1 MEAVTE
7 DIAAEAMQH
16 MDATE
21 VGRALRGFVL
31 NLLCRQVTPLVEGIA
46 SVLEMRVIRAND
58 DYAIIAAGGRG
69 TLRWC
74 GISAVRHGPG
84 CARPPSRGGGMTHSV
99 TVDRQAAR
107 VARELSTGS

>member
-1 MEAVTE
+1 METVTKN
-7 DIAAEAMQH
+7 IAAKAMQH
-16 MDATE
+16 VDAAE
-21 VGRALRGFVL
+21 VGRALRGFGL
-31 NLLCRQVTPLVEGIA
+31 NLSCSQLISPEESIA
-46 SVLEMRVIRAND
+46 LLLEMLVIGSND